1 MSYLIVSKD
10 LFDREVIDIRK
21 EISPADL
28 LAHQHGKKQIYAYLG
43 NGEFRELRWCMVL

>member
-10 LFDREVIDIRK
+10 LLGKEVIKICK
-21 EISPADL
+21 EVSPADL
-28 LAHQHGKKQIYAYLG
+28 LAHQHGNKQIYAYLG